1 MPVRRLSIFFTIKA
15 YTSIILF
22 GGLFIWALVV
32 TKGQGFLLTGSFDDS
47 KVPLGS
53 RSWAMVA
60 GLNGVTGLYSTVE
73 INIPGAL
80 AWLEMSWGTS
90 HTECGRSPN
99 DDPTPSDFSVS
110 PLPRPCQS
118 ELESDPPLWLQ
129 RFAKN
134 RRASWVQILA
144 VP

>member
-1 MPVRRLSIFFTIKA
+1 MFGFVLLARFAWCCALELIADQLYVIQAPLACVPVRRLSIFFTIKA

-60 GLNGVTGLYSTVE
+60 GLNAVSGLYSTLE

-90 HTECGRSPN
+90 
-99 DDPTPSDFSVS
+99 DAD
-110 PLPRPCQS
+110 
-118 ELESDPPLWLQ
+118 
-129 RFAKN
+129 
-134 RRASWVQILA
+134 
-144 VP
+144 